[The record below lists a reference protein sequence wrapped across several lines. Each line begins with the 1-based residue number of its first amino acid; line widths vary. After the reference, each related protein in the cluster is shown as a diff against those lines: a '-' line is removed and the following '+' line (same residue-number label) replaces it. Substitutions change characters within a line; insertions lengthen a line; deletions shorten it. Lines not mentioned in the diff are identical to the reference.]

1 MERKLITKFDIFLIS
16 FIVLL
21 TVGYFVFRSFS
32 DNRAFAEIYFDGE
45 IVDTVNLAEKEE
57 KKIVTGES
65 SSVVI
70 VAKDGKIYFEQSPCP
85 DKVCIKSGK
94 LSKNGDFA
102 SCLPEKV
109 VIKISGAQGNEP
121 DAIVY

>member
-21 TVGYFVFRSFS
+21 TAGFFVFRSIS
-32 DNRAFAEIYFDGE
+32 DKKAFAEIYFDGE
-45 IVDTVNLAEKEE
+45 IIETVNLADKEE
-57 KKIVTGES
+57 KKIVTGEN

-70 VAKDGKIYFEQSPCP
+70 VAKDGKIYFAESDCP
-85 DKVCIKSGK
+85 DKVCIKSGE
-94 LSKNGDFA
+94 LSENGDFA

-109 VIKISGAQGNEP
+109 VIKVSGAEGNEP